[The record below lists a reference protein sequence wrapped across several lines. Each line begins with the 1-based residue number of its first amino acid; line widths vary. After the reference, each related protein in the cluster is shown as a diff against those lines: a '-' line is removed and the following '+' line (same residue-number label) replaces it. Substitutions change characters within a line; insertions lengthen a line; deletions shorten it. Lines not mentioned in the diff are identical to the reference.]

1 MFSTQCAA
9 SYIRLI
15 VFYNCMKLLACFF
28 QDFHAV
34 YMLVMLCVLMIFM
47 RNYKYKLPSPSARVF

>member
-15 VFYNCMKLLACFF
+15 VFYNCMKLLACFSGF
-28 QDFHAV
+28 SRSLHARDVERFNGFHAIINTNC
-34 YMLVMLCVLMIFM
+34 LRRRLEF
-47 RNYKYKLPSPSARVF
+47 F